1 MIHGYEFDKGPE
13 KWFLLE
19 RNRWRTLLVTYP
31 PALLWL
37 LAPALAAGELAP
49 FVAARDGWL
58 SAKLRAQLATI
69 AGLPRRS
76 SAAVASPHRRIAA
89 AAFAAQLTA
98 ELDNPYLALPP
109 PLATCPAFTGGWH
122 GACCVKTAQ
131 LGSRTGGPRVSMILS
146 WVLFPLV
153 LAAVGLGWGAL
164 VEWAAGERSV
174 GVLAIPLGLA
184 GALVVA
190 GIFTM
195 FSFSAPA
202 AAPVVAAG
210 ALVGLGEPGGERRR
224 PGGDVAALGVLSSSG
239 RR

>member
-1 MIHGYEFDKGPE
+1 
-13 KWFLLE
+13 
-19 RNRWRTLLVTYP
+19 
-31 PALLWL
+31 
-37 LAPALAAGELAP
+37 
-49 FVAARDGWL
+49 
-58 SAKLRAQLATI
+58 
-69 AGLPRRS
+69 
-76 SAAVASPHRRIAA
+76 
-89 AAFAAQLTA
+89 
-98 ELDNPYLALPP
+98 
-109 PLATCPAFTGGWH
+109 
-122 GACCVKTAQ
+122 
-131 LGSRTGGPRVSMILS
+131 MILS

-210 ALVGLGEPGGERRR
+210 ALAGLARAWRRTAI
-224 PGGDVAALGVLSSSG
+224 PPAALVAALGVLAVYGAPVILSGEATFLGYVRLDDTATWLGFIDQFFAHGRSLSTLPSSTYQLLLYTNLTTSG
-239 RR
+239 YPSGAFMLAGVGHWITGIDSAWIFQPYLAVCASALALCCFELLAPVV